1 MNISGYQHVY
11 FLGIGGIGMS
21 ALARYFQAQGLQVS
35 GYDKTPGDLT
45 DALQAEGIQVF
56 FDESLDALPGFV
68 RTQPEQTLLI
78 YTPAIPATHPQL
90 RYLLDGGYQL
100 RKRSEVLGLISR
112 DSYCIAVAGT
122 HGKTTTSTLIA
133 WLLEAAG
140 INFTAFLG
148 GISANFHNNYIHK
161 TNGRNLFP
169 DKPIVVLEADEFD
182 RSFHRLSPDIAVI
195 TAIDPDHLDIYET
208 AAAFYEAFTEFSRK
222 IKPNGKL
229 LVQHSLKQAWPEA
242 LQVLRYGMDQ
252 DHAAPDFSSR
262 FTEIADGNF
271 YFDYSGH
278 VPGNEIL
285 EKHLHCGL
293 PGYHNIENAT
303 AALAVT
309 CNLLNLDESA
319 VRQGLSDFR
328 GVKRRF
334 EYLVKRQDAVVIDDY
349 AHHPEELRA
358 ILSSVRAL
366 YPDKK
371 LTAIFQPHLFSR
383 TRDFAQGF
391 AEVLSMPDE
400 LILMDIYPAREL
412 PIPGI
417 SSHWLLG
424 QIAHA
429 QKSLLSPQAIIN
441 KVTSEKPELLLL
453 LGAGDIDR
461 LSHPVKNIYEAV

>member
-1 MNISGYQHVY
+1 MNIGSYQHVY

-21 ALARYFQAQGLQVS
+21 ALARYFRAQGLQVS
-35 GYDKTPGDLT
+35 GYDKTPSEIT
-45 DALQAEGIQVF
+45 DALKEEGIQVH
-56 FDESLDALPGFV
+56 FDETLPALPEFV
-68 RTQPEQTLLI
+68 TKHPEKTLLV
-78 YTPAIPATHPQL
+78 YTPAIPAAHPQL
-90 RYLLDGGYQL
+90 RYLQEEGYRL
-100 RKRSEVLGLISR
+100 HKRSEVLGIISQ
-112 DSYCIAVAGT
+112 DSCCIAVAGT

-140 INFTAFLG
+140 VNFTAFLG
-148 GISANFHNNYIHK
+148 GISANFHSNYIHK
-161 TNGRNLFP
+161 TNGRNLFT

-208 AAAFYEAFTEFSRK
+208 EEAFFEAFTEFSRK
-222 IKPNGKL
+222 IKPYGKL
-229 LVQHSLKQAWPEA
+229 LVQQSLKQHWPET
-242 LQVLRYGMDQ
+242 LKVLRYGLGHD
-252 DHAAPDFSSR
+252 DADPDFCSR
-262 FTEIADGNF
+262 FTEISDGNF
-271 YFDYSGH
+271 YFDYNGQH
-278 VPGNEIL
+278 QDTEIR
-285 EKHLHCGL
+285 ENHLHCGL

-309 CNLLNLDESA
+309 CNMLDLDASA
-319 VRQGLSDFR
+319 IRRGLSDFR

-334 EYLVKRQDAVVIDDY
+334 EYLVKREDAVVIDDY
-349 AHHPEELRA
+349 AHHPEEIRA

-366 YPDKK
+366 YPNKK

-383 TRDFAQGF
+383 TRDFARGF

-400 LILMDIYPAREL
+400 LILMDIYPAREM

-417 SSHWLLG
+417 SSTWLLE
-424 QIAHA
+424 QIAHTH
-429 QKSLLSPQAIIN
+429 KSLLSPQSILHKIR
-441 KVTSEKPELLLL
+441 SEKPELLLL